1 MHQTATSP
9 PILTPSDSGA
19 YQNPTV
25 TRGACEG
32 CHKSK
37 EKCMFD
43 AGTQTCSRCLRLA
56 KICYSRRNK
65 RMGRPPAPGRASY
78 GSYGVLDVNSGVQ
91 TCDDEFGG
99 ALFIRAEQHLASPCT
114 FGLPTSHYGRVSNML
129 ETTEGFLD
137 AHRYFMLGKSFAEDF
152 QAAVRLLFSHSPQIL
167 MNAYAAALEL
177 IPYRKMQIRTM
188 NGLDFTA
195 GVQCLQYLTS
205 MSLSPLTAEDA
216 ASILMIGQI
225 MLVYDNLIQ
234 NKSTHTITRGS
245 LLRVKEWYPAL
256 IERPDLDSITLAPV
270 LVDTVE
276 CLFRREVPVVRLP
289 VTDRCIVDRMVG
301 VCSSLL
307 PFLYDLCECS
317 WRCKMHT
324 VTPMGF
330 MGEND
335 PYLQIERRIYAW
347 SPQLPPDFDSKYTTR
362 ETASMLAQ
370 ASLYR
375 TAALLIIHRLRFPL
389 GVEDNAAS
397 VYAENI
403 FSELRLLATWPP
415 EELGFGLDFPLT
427 VAMMEMPGPGEEL
440 FNAFQPMRF
449 RQSNGGSVEIMN
461 FIKSITTMRDMG
473 YRGPWFDF
481 VGDGLRGMILP

>member
-1 MHQTATSP
+1 MHQTAISP
-9 PILTPSDSGA
+9 PTLTQA
-19 YQNPTV
+19 QRNPTV
-25 TRGACEG
+25 ARGACEG
-32 CHKSK
+32 CHRNK
-37 EKCMFD
+37 EKCIFD
-43 AGTQTCSRCLRLA
+43 AETQTCSRCLRLA
-56 KICYSRRNK
+56 KTCYPRRNK
-65 RMGRPPAPGRASY
+65 RMGRPPVFGQTSH
-78 GSYGVLDVNSGVQ
+78 GSYRVIDVNAQVQ
-91 TCDDEFGG
+91 ACGKEVGG
-99 ALFIRAEQHLASPCT
+99 AVYAQVAPYVPSPCT
-114 FGLPTSHYGRVSNML
+114 FGLPTSRYGRVSNML

-137 AHRYFMLGKSFAEDF
+137 AHRHFMLGRSFAEDF
-152 QAAVRLLFSHSPQIL
+152 QAAVRLLFTHSPQIL
-167 MNAYAAALEL
+167 ANAYAAALEL
-177 IPYRKMQIRTM
+177 IPYRKMPIGTVD
-188 NGLDFTA
+188 GLDLTA

-205 MSLSPLTAEDA
+205 ISLSPITAEDA
-216 ASILMIGQI
+216 ASTLMIGQI

-256 IERPDLDSITLAPV
+256 IERPDLDPITLAPV

-289 VTDRCIVDRMVG
+289 VTDRCIVDRMLG

-307 PFLYDLCECS
+307 PLLYDLCECS
-317 WRCKMHT
+317 WRCKMHI
-324 VTPMGF
+324 VTPIVFKYGD
-330 MGEND
+330 D
-335 PYLQIERRIYAW
+335 PYLEIERRIYGW
-347 SPQLPPDFDSKYTTR
+347 SPQLPPDFYSKYTPR
-362 ETASMLAQ
+362 ETAGMLAQ

-389 GVEDNAAS
+389 GMEDDTAF

-415 EELGFGLDFPLT
+415 EELGVGLDFPLT

-440 FNAFQPMRF
+440 FNVFQPMRF
-449 RQSNGGSVEIMN
+449 RQANGGSVEIMS

-473 YRGPWFDF
+473 YSGSWFDF